1 MKTKILISTNFD
13 LDYQNR
19 MRLIDAFEKGGFEV
33 SENIAVNLM
42 LTEIDTKVI
51 DKVDYVVCINENV
64 FFHQAFMNLVQ
75 LYINQGKQSFGLSE
89 ILYTNHELGCFV
101 AFRNSFFCLSK
112 AMLLNDDW
120 HILTGY
126 QDIESQYILLA
137 KELNVEAF
145 ISLKD
150 GVFKKEFVTAKMYE
164 NGCWGIETSDK
175 CRSCNDGTGCGR
187 AVGGNLD
194 RTNESMGKA

>member
-42 LTEIDTKVI
+42 LTEIDTTAI

-101 AFRNSFFCLSK
+101 GFRNSFFCVSK
-112 AMLLNDDW
+112 AMLLTDDW

-145 ISLKD
+145 MYLKE
-150 GVFKKEFVTAKMYE
+150 GVFKKEFVTAKM
-164 NGCWGIETSDK
+164 
-175 CRSCNDGTGCGR
+175 
-187 AVGGNLD
+187 
-194 RTNESMGKA
+194 